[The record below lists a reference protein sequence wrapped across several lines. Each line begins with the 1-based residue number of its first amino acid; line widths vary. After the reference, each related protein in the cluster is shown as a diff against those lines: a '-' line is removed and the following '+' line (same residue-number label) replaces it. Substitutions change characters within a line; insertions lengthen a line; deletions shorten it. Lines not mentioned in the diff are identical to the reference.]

1 MSEAFSISTI
11 FQDLRY
17 TLRQLFKSPGFT
29 ATAILSLALGI
40 GANMAVFSVI
50 NASLLNPS
58 GVPHPNQVVA
68 LRVKYSVGELGNIDL
83 SPPDFA
89 DAVAGKD
96 IFTSAAV
103 MQRNAFNYNANGA
116 TPERLIGASVSWQWF
131 DVFWAR
137 PQLGRVFRP
146 EEDQPGANH
155 EVVLSYL
162 AWKRRFG
169 GDPGIIGRT
178 VLLNQESYQVV
189 GVMAPDFNW
198 PNQAE
203 LWVPLALPP
212 SNYFD
217 SKFRYNEF
225 LFSAA
230 RLRPGVTSAQAN
242 AYLALRS
249 SQQIASEGKNS
260 YGQVARWS
268 MFCMPLVDFVAGDL
282 RKPLFLLLAA
292 VMSVLLIAC
301 ANIAGLQLARAS
313 GKQREVSIQIA
324 LGVRRSRLIRN
335 ALLESFLLA
344 SAGVIFGLAIART
357 TIPLLLLLAPGSLSQ
372 NLTIHVGWPILV
384 FVVVVGAACVFFC
397 GVAPAWQM
405 THSRWFHALQEGGR
419 SETSSR
425 GQQRLRS
432 ALVVTEIAVAMLL
445 LVGAGLL
452 VRSLQQ
458 VQQLETGFNPHG
470 LMSASLSLPP
480 TIYKG
485 EEPQA
490 AFFMAAEEQLKSLP
504 GVASAAFA
512 DALPFDNNGGS
523 ASFNIK
529 SRAVGPD
536 DPVPH
541 GNIRLISPGY
551 FATLSIPLKRGRFF
565 SFQDRLTTERV
576 AIIDETLANRYWPN
590 EDPLGQHINFGDNSP
605 WMEIVGLVK
614 HAKTSSLEADN
625 TEGYYYLPILQS
637 PQNMVSLVVRTR
649 GSPPETLAGSMQT
662 AVRTVDAGLPLYD
675 LKSMEQRVDESLTG
689 RRFLVLLL
697 SAFAGL
703 ALLLAAVGLY
713 GVISYSVR
721 MRTRELGI
729 RMALGAQRTDVLRLI
744 LGKGMQLAAM
754 GLVLG
759 LAGTVA
765 IGQVLSSLL
774 YHTSLLNPL
783 TLLVTG
789 FLLMSTVLFACYVP
803 ARRAAALDPMRTLR
817 ED

>member
-1 MSEAFSISTI
+1 METI

-29 ATAILSLALGI
+29 ATAILTLALGI
-40 GANMAVFSVI
+40 GANVAVFSVI

-58 GVPHPNQVVA
+58 GVPHPDRVVA
-68 LRVKYSVGELGNIDL
+68 LRAKYAMGDLGNINM

-89 DAVAGKD
+89 DAAAGKN
-96 IFTSAAV
+96 IFTSVAV
-103 MQRNAFNYNANGA
+103 MKKSAFNYSASGS
-116 TPERLIGASVSWQWF
+116 TPERLSGASVSWQWF

-155 EVVLSYL
+155 EVVLSYA

-169 GDPGIIGRT
+169 GDPGVIGRT
-178 VLLNQESYQVV
+178 LLLNEESYQVV
-189 GVMAPDFNW
+189 GVMGPEFNW

-203 LWVPLALPP
+203 LWVPLGLPAA
-212 SNYFD
+212 SYSDNQL
-217 SKFRYNEF
+217 RHNEY
-225 LFSAA
+225 LFCVA
-230 RLRPGVTSAQAN
+230 RLRPGVTNDQAS
-242 AYLALRS
+242 AYLALRT
-249 SQQIASEGKNS
+249 SQQIAAEGQSS
-260 YGQVARWS
+260 YSQAAGWG
-268 MFCMPLVDFVAGDL
+268 MFSMPLVDFVAGDL

-324 LGVRRSRLIRN
+324 LGVSRSRLIRS
-335 ALLESFLLA
+335 ALLESLVLA
-344 SAGVIFGLAIART
+344 CAGVGVGLVIAQT
-357 TIPLLLLLAPGSLSQ
+357 TIPLLLLLAPESLSR
-372 NLTIHVGWPILV
+372 NLTIHVGWPIFG

-405 THSRWFHALQEGGR
+405 THSRWFQTLQEGGR

-425 GQQRLRS
+425 GRQRLRS

-458 VQQLETGFNPHG
+458 VQQLETGFSPRG
-470 LMSASLSLPP
+470 LMSATLSLPP
-480 TIYKG
+480 SIYKTD
-485 EEPQA
+485 EQRA
-490 AFFMAAEEQLKSLP
+490 ALFTSAEEQLKNLS
-504 GVASAAFA
+504 GVRSGAIA

-523 ASFNIK
+523 ASFSIK
-529 SRAVGPD
+529 GQTVAPD
-536 DPVPH
+536 SPGPH
-541 GNIRLISPGY
+541 GNIRVISPDY
-551 FATLSIPLKRGRFF
+551 FATLSIPLVRGRVF
-565 SFQDRLTTERV
+565 SPQDRLKTDRV
-576 AIIDETLANRYWPN
+576 AIVDETLARRYWPK
-590 EDPLGQHINFGDNSP
+590 EDPLGQHINFGDQTP
-605 WMEIVGLVK
+605 WMEIIGVVK

-625 TEGYYYLPILQS
+625 TEGYYYLPISQS
-637 PQNMVSLVVRTR
+637 PPRMASLVVRSS
-649 GSPPETLAGSMQT
+649 GADPESLVSSMQR
-662 AVRTVDAGLPLYD
+662 AVGAVDASLPLYD
-675 LKSMEQRVDESLTG
+675 LKTMEQRVDESLTG

-729 RMALGAQRTDVLRLI
+729 RMALGAQRTDVMGLI
-744 LGKGMQLAAM
+744 LGKGMQLAAT

-759 LAGTVA
+759 LAGTLA
-765 IGQVLSSLL
+765 AGKVLSSLL
-774 YHTSLLNPL
+774 YQTSLLNPL
-783 TLLVTG
+783 TLLTTIS
-789 FLLMSTVLFACYVP
+789 LLTATVLLACYVP
-803 ARRAAALDPMRTLR
+803 ARRAAALEPMRTLR
-817 ED
+817 EE

>member
-1 MSEAFSISTI
+1 METI

-29 ATAILSLALGI
+29 ATAILTLALGI
-40 GANMAVFSVI
+40 GANVAVFSVI

-58 GVPHPNQVVA
+58 GVPHPDRVVA
-68 LRVKYSVGELGNIDL
+68 LRAKYAMGDLGNINM

-89 DAVAGKD
+89 DAAAGKN
-96 IFTSAAV
+96 IFTSVAV
-103 MQRNAFNYNANGA
+103 MKKSAFNYSASGS
-116 TPERLIGASVSWQWF
+116 TPERLSGASVSWQWF

-155 EVVLSYL
+155 EVVLSYA

-169 GDPGIIGRT
+169 GDPGVIGRT
-178 VLLNQESYQVV
+178 LLLNEESYQVV
-189 GVMAPDFNW
+189 GVMGPEFNW

-203 LWVPLALPP
+203 LWVPLGLPAA
-212 SNYFD
+212 SYSDNQL
-217 SKFRYNEF
+217 RHNEY
-225 LFSAA
+225 LFCVA
-230 RLRPGVTSAQAN
+230 RLRPGVTNDQAS

-249 SQQIASEGKNS
+249 SQQIASEGLSS
-260 YGQVARWS
+260 YSQAAGWG
-268 MFCMPLVDFVAGDL
+268 MFSMPLIDFVAGDL

-324 LGVRRSRLIRN
+324 LGVSRARLIRS
-335 ALLESFLLA
+335 ALLESLVLA
-344 SAGVIFGLAIART
+344 CIGVGVGLVIAQT
-357 TIPLLLLLAPGSLSQ
+357 TIPLLLLLAPDSLSR
-372 NLTIHVGWPILV
+372 NLTIHVGWPILG

-405 THSRWFHALQEGGR
+405 THSRWFQTLQEGGR

-425 GQQRLRS
+425 GRQRLRS

-458 VQQLETGFNPHG
+458 VQQLETGFNPRG
-470 LMSASLSLPP
+470 LMSATVSLPP
-480 TIYKG
+480 TIYKTD
-485 EEPQA
+485 EPRA
-490 AFFMAAEEQLKSLP
+490 AFFASAEEQLKNLP
-504 GVASAAFA
+504 GVKSAAFA

-523 ASFNIK
+523 ASFSIK
-529 SRAVGPD
+529 GQTVAPD
-536 DPVPH
+536 SPGPH
-541 GNIRLISPGY
+541 GNIRLISPDY
-551 FATLSIPLKRGRFF
+551 FATLGISLVRGRVF
-565 SFQDRLTTERV
+565 SPQDRLKTAPV
-576 AIIDETLANRYWPN
+576 AIVDETLARRYWPN
-590 EDPLGQHINFGDNSP
+590 EDPLGQHINFGDQTP
-605 WMEIVGLVK
+605 WMEIVGVVK

-625 TEGYYYLPILQS
+625 AEGYYYLPVSQS
-637 PQNMVSLVVRTR
+637 PPRMASIVVRSS
-649 GSPPETLAGSMQT
+649 GADPESLATSMRS
-662 AVRTVDAGLPLYD
+662 AVSAVDAGLPLYD
-675 LKSMEQRVDESLTG
+675 LKTMEQRVDESLTG

-729 RMALGAQRTDVLRLI
+729 RMALGAQRTDVMGLI
-744 LGKGMQLAAM
+744 LGKGMQLAAT

-759 LAGTVA
+759 LAGTLA
-765 IGQVLSSLL
+765 AGRVLSSLL
-774 YHTSLLNPL
+774 YQTSLLNPL
-783 TLLVTG
+783 TLMVTI
-789 FLLMSTVLFACYVP
+789 LLLASTVLLACYVP
-803 ARRAAALDPMRTLR
+803 ARRAAALEPMRTLR
-817 ED
+817 EE